1 LPIEHCSATYNLKC
15 RSKIMGNTG
24 GNLARLYLPLLNHAQ
39 AEVRQQA
46 GAILLGAH
54 GTSALSALR
63 SLAGD
68 ADPAVRQQAR
78 EGLHTIMAISGRQIT
93 KKPFQGIY
101 IECLG
106 QLRVWIGGR
115 QVLPSDWMQPDS
127 GRAGW
132 RKVQG
137 SFAYL
142 IHRGRYGA
150 SRAALGQAV
159 WGGQV
164 SAASLA
170 RTLSALRQTL
180 AGSDDAPLIERA
192 LTVSGEQISFAAD
205 AYTTDARF
213 FEQMFEIACATE
225 SEQGLIAAA
234 PLYAQAMQLYTGT
247 YMIDIAGSEEW
258 GQRQRDHLSGN
269 LIIAAERLAEH
280 AFANQR
286 YRQCVAICR
295 QALEIDEAAEELSN
309 WLLRAYDRLNLRQ
322 ELARAYHSYLRAA
335 TVTPH
340 GDEGRHNLVVQTY
353 QELIGARDAG

>member
-1 LPIEHCSATYNLKC
+1 MNDK
-15 RSKIMGNTG
+15 GNP
-24 GNLARLYLPLLNHAQ
+24 ARLYLPLLNHAQ

-54 GTSALSALR
+54 GTRALSALR
-63 SLAGD
+63 SLLDD

-78 EGLHTIMAISGRQIT
+78 TGLQAIAAISGKEIAKQ
-93 KKPFQGIY
+93 PFQRIY

-106 QLRVWIGGR
+106 QLRVWVGGR
-115 QVLPSDWMQPDS
+115 QILMRDWMQPDS

-137 SFAYL
+137 AFAYL
-142 IHRGRYGA
+142 VHRGRYGA

-164 SAASLA
+164 SSASLA
-170 RTLSALRQTL
+170 RTLTALRQTL

-192 LTVSGEQISFAAD
+192 LTISGEQISFAAD

-213 FEQMFEIACATE
+213 FEQIFESACAIE
-225 SEQGLIAAA
+225 SEQGLAAAA
-234 PLYAQAMQLYTGT
+234 PLYAQAMHLYTGT

-269 LIIAAERLAEH
+269 LIIAAERLAEL
-280 AFANQR
+280 AFAKQR
-286 YRQCVAICR
+286 YRQCVAIC
-295 QALEIDEAAEELSN
+295 QQTLEIDDTAEELSN
-309 WLLRAYDRLNLRQ
+309 WLLRAYDRLNLRHEIAQ
-322 ELARAYHSYLRAA
+322 AYHSYLRAA

-340 GDEGRHNLVVQTY
+340 GDEGRHNPVVRTY
-353 QELIGARDAG
+353 QELIGARDIR